1 MGKKMA
7 RLYGIAQIFGIVMA
21 VAMIIMVFFVSRVKD
36 SSKYGAKVIIIS
48 S

>member
-1 MGKKMA
+1 MA

-21 VAMIIMVFFVSRVKD
+21 VAMIIMFFFVSRVKD